1 MTSNRNHGEAEH
13 VERLLERQQELF
25 GELDIMSQRQALLVQ
40 EEDTDQLLEVLSTR
54 QQVIDRIS
62 EISAHLEPYRASW
75 DAVMGGLDEIGKVRV
90 RRRLD
95 ALAILAERIA
105 KRDEADRQVL
115 ETRRQTVAGELM
127 QVNRG
132 RGAMAAYRAGD
143 AETGPR
149 MQDREA

>member
-1 MTSNRNHGEAEH
+1 MTNRTHGETEH
-13 VERLLERQQELF
+13 VEHLLERQQELF
-25 GELDIMSQRQALLVQ
+25 GDLDRMSQRQALLVQ
-40 EEDTDQLLEVLSTR
+40 EQDTDQLLEVLSAR
-54 QQVIDRIS
+54 QQVVDQIAQIS
-62 EISAHLEPYRASW
+62 THLEPYRASW

-115 ETRRQTVAGELM
+115 EARRETIASELS

-132 RGAMAAYRAGD
+132 RGAMAAYKAGGVVN
-143 AETGPR
+143 GPR